1 MGSLLAT
8 AAFSTTV
15 SPYWT
20 QVAPE
25 ACLATFPTSMDR
37 VRPPS
42 STLTDSGIRFS
53 SLKLHDSERHRA
65 PWRAMGQAGR
75 LGSVLGRN
83 YGEVPLAREELLAE
97 AKLLDHQPV
106 ALDLRRFQ
114 IIEQPTSL
122 TYHPEQ
128 PSATV
133 MVALVDLEMLRQVL
147 DSFGE
152 KRD

>member
-1 MGSLLAT
+1 MT
-8 AAFSTTV
+8 
-15 SPYWT
+15 
-20 QVAPE
+20 
-25 ACLATFPTSMDR
+25 R
-37 VRPPS
+37 N
-42 STLTDSGIRFS
+42 GIGR
-53 SLKLHDSERHRA
+53 

-75 LGSVLGRN
+75 RGSVLGRN

-106 ALDLRRFQ
+106 ALDFRRFQ
-114 IIEQPTSL
+114 VIEQPTSL
-122 TYHPEQ
+122 TYHSEQ

-152 KRD
+152 EGDLDLG